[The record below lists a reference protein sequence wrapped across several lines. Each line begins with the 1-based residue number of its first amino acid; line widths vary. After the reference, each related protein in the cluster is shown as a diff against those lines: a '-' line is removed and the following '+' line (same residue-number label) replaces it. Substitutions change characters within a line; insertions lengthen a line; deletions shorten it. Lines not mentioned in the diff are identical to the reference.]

1 MAAGDVA
8 DRIGRR
14 TTIIQGCGIFCVGC
28 ALQSAAS
35 TWKLLVAGR
44 LVAGLGVGFVS
55 ATIILYMAEVAP
67 RKIRGAIVSAYQ
79 FFVTIGLMLASIV
92 TYATQDFNGSAS
104 YRIPIKIQYLWALTL
119 AIGLLFLPETPRYF
133 VKRGDHTK
141 AARVLAR
148 LRGQPEESE
157 YIQQELAEII
167 ANHQYE
173 VDAVPQG
180 GYFASWSNC
189 FRGSIRKQES
199 NLRRTVLGASLQ
211 MMQQFT
217 GVNFIFY
224 YSTTFF
230 SQLNLGINPFLLSLI
245 TTLVNVFSTP
255 IAFWTVERFGRRP
268 LLIWGALGMVICQYI
283 VAIAGTIAGDNKNIV
298 KVEIAFVMA
307 YVFMFASS

>member
-1 MAAGDVA
+1 M
-8 DRIGRR
+8 
-14 TTIIQGCGIFCVGC
+14 
-28 ALQSAAS
+28 
-35 TWKLLVAGR
+35 LVAGR

-67 RKIRGAIVSAYQ
+67 RKFRGAIVSAYQ
-79 FFVTIGLMLASIV
+79 FCVTIGLMLASVV
-92 TYATQDFNGSAS
+92 TFATQFFASSAS
-104 YRIPIKIQYLWALTL
+104 YRIPIGIQFVWALTL
-119 AIGLLFLPETPRYF
+119 AIGLLCLSKTPRYF
-133 VKRGDHTK
+133 VKRGDDKK
-141 AARVLAR
+141 AAKVLAR
-148 LRGQPEESE
+148 LRGQPEESR

-173 VDAVPQG
+173 MDAAPKG
-180 GYFASWSNC
+180 GYFASWTNC
-189 FRGSIRKQES
+189 FRGSIHKQDS
-199 NLRRTVLGASLQ
+199 NLRRTLLGASLQ

-224 YSTTFF
+224 YSSTFF
-230 SQLNLGINPFLLSLI
+230 ATLNLGVDPFLLSLI

-283 VAIAGTIAGDNKNIV
+283 IAIAGIVAGENKEIV

-307 YVFMFASS
+307 YIFMFASS